1 MTLGLVDIVLLL
13 PLIFGFV
20 RGLFRG
26 LIKEVASIVGL
37 FGGLIVSFYFSEGIY
52 QRLAKYVD
60 NPGIELRALCY
71 IIVFVLVIIAINLIS
86 KTLTRAMDMV
96 ALGSINHVLG
106 GLFGLGKWLLIV
118 LVLIYFV
125 NIMQQDAPFIQQE
138 TLDNSTT
145 YNILLG
151 YSEYLSDYIDMA
163 LGVAAEGNQ
172 EGPQSTQD
180 TLNVNP
186 ESL

>member
-1 MTLGLVDIVLLL
+1 MTLGLVDIVLIL
-13 PLIFGFV
+13 PLLFGFV

-37 FGGLIVSFYFSEGIY
+37 FGGLILSFYFSEGIY
-52 QRLAKYVD
+52 QRLSKYVD

-71 IIVFVLVIIAINLIS
+71 ILVFVMVIIAINLIS
-86 KTLTRAMDMV
+86 KTLTRALDVV

-118 LVLIYFV
+118 LVLIYFI
-125 NIMQQDAPFIQQE
+125 NIMQKDAAFIQQE
-138 TLDNSTT
+138 TLDNSST

-151 YSEYLSDYIDMA
+151 YSEHLSDYIDMA
-163 LGVAAEGNQ
+163 LGMAAEGNQ
-172 EGPQSTQD
+172 EEPASAHDQ
-180 TLNVNP
+180 LKALP